1 MSATPMK
8 IGMYHFARMM
18 TSKSTPAVVT
28 ISPGRIHVA
37 TADQVLLDAAPGE
50 VQLKMSKLS
59 GAITLL
65 APAGK
70 VILAGVGSASAAPHS
85 PQQEEEIRA
94 AQQTVSQDPQVSHI
108 ALSQLLW
115 AGRTTNVDGS
125 YQGGLKSLLD
135 GDAAA
140 QKRIGQ
146 TVRDAMFAAGV
157 QPA

>member
-37 TADQVLLDAAPGE
+37 TADQVLLDAAPGQL
-50 VQLKMSKLS
+50 QLKFSKLS

-65 APAGK
+65 TPAGK
-70 VILAGVGSASAAPHS
+70 VILAGVGSASATQHS
-85 PQQEEEIRA
+85 AQQEEEIRA
-94 AQQTVSQDPQVSHI
+94 AQQAASQDPQISHL

-115 AGRTTNVDGS
+115 AGRTTTVDGT
-125 YQGGLKSLLD
+125 YHGGLQSILS

-146 TVRDAMFAAGV
+146 TVREAMMAAGV